1 METYNYFDLNMLTK
15 CVVSLKE
22 LNSNVWIRAIFRCVD
37 KLTHPHPTYIS
48 KERHLVERERIN
60 IHYLEYTD
68 PLYVEFS

>member
-1 METYNYFDLNMLTK
+1 MSDSCF
-15 CVVSLKE
+15 
-22 LNSNVWIRAIFRCVD
+22 VD

-48 KERHLVERERIN
+48 EERHLVERERIN

>member
-1 METYNYFDLNMLTK
+1 M
-15 CVVSLKE
+15 S
-22 LNSNVWIRAIFRCVD
+22 NSCFVD

-48 KERHLVERERIN
+48 EERHLVEIERIN